1 MVTPV
6 VAPDEDAQRASAAL
20 VLGCV
25 AIVTLF
31 IAAAVG
37 LYLATKNTIVIDTT
51 GFVVLAP
58 IYIVAQAIERL
69 LDPMTSRLKSTVGLK
84 TAVKLA
90 HQNTDAAQKKYDAGV
105 KEKLPSTDLDTL
117 QDALNKVA
125 SAELKERAK
134 LRKVRSERSLILWC
148 IATSISV
155 LITAA
160 LGLGLIAAIS
170 KAGTF
175 PDKEWLHALDIVLTG
190 VAIGAGTKP
199 LHDLISRIEKSK
211 DAADPATK
219 PTSTATT

>member
-1 MVTPV
+1 MATPV
-6 VAPDEDAQRASAAL
+6 IAPAEDAQRASGNL
-20 VLGCV
+20 VWGCM
-25 AIVTLF
+25 AIVALF
-31 IAAAVG
+31 IAAAVV
-37 LYLATKNTIVIDTT
+37 LYLKTKNTIVIDTT

-58 IYIVAQAIERL
+58 IYVVAQAIERL
-69 LDPMTSRLKSTVGLK
+69 LDPMASRLKSTVGLK

-105 KEKLPSTDLDTL
+105 KASLPAAEL
-117 QDALNKVA
+117 DALQETLNQA
-125 SAELKERAK
+125 AQAELNERAK
-134 LRKVRSERSLILWC
+134 LRKARSERTVIWWC
-148 IATSISV
+148 VATSISLLV
-155 LITAA
+155 TAA

-170 KAGTF
+170 KPGTF

-190 VAIGAGTKP
+190 ATIGAGTKP

>member
-1 MVTPV
+1 MATPV
-6 VAPDEDAQRASAAL
+6 TVPTEDDQRASWDL
-20 VLGCV
+20 VRGCT
-25 AIVTLF
+25 AIVALF
-31 IAAAVG
+31 IALAVA

-69 LDPMTSRLKSTVGLK
+69 LDPMASRLKSTVGLK
-84 TAVKLA
+84 TAVKIA

-105 KEKLPSTDLDTL
+105 KEKASDLDAL
-117 QDALNKVA
+117 QDALNTAA

-134 LRKVRSERSLILWC
+134 LRKARSERGVILWC

-155 LITAA
+155 LVTAA

-175 PDKEWLHALDIVLTG
+175 PDKDWLHALDIILTG
-190 VAIGAGTKP
+190 AAIGAGTKP